1 MKTLDR
7 YIVRLFLTNL
17 AIIFVVVA
25 LLYVVGDLIVQFDEF
40 VQAAEVQEGGAGEQT
55 ASTIALALDYYWPN
69 VFLIYNYMIGLL
81 PIAAAGFTFAS
92 LLRNKEITAML
103 AGGISMYRI
112 AMPIFAATFVLNI
125 ALVANQEFII
135 PGLAKKLVRKP
146 TDLRHEGQTKKI
158 ALRFVPDGNGALLSC
173 GEWDSSRALMRRV
186 AILQRE
192 RVTHDDGSTE
202 WGRASQRIV
211 AEMAQWNPEK
221 KIWELGGG
229 EVVYRGMGS
238 DNPDLATQRRS
249 LEVWNS
255 DLTPDTITLRERSRY
270 RFLLSLTQLSD
281 LIGRAGQSQA
291 MDIEELLRIRHSR
304 FSVLVLNMLIL
315 AIGLPFFLL
324 RAPANLFLQV
334 ARATAACVGVW
345 AGGLIMLQMGSDLMP
360 PAAVAWLPVVINLPF
375 AYWRMDT
382 IKT

>member
-40 VQAAEVQEGGAGEQT
+40 VQAAEVQEGDAGAAT
-55 ASTIALALDYYWPN
+55 ASTIAIAVDYYWPN

-81 PIAAAGFTFAS
+81 PVAAAGFTFAS
-92 LLRNKEITAML
+92 LLRNREITAML
-103 AGGISMYRI
+103 AGGVSMYRI
-112 AMPIFAATFVLNI
+112 ALPIFVATFVLNI
-125 ALVANQEFII
+125 LLVANQEFVI
-135 PGLAKKLVRKP
+135 PNLAQKLVRKP
-146 TDLRHEGQTKKI
+146 TDLRHEGQTKKV

-173 GEWDSSRALMRRV
+173 GEWDASRALMRGV
-186 AILQRE
+186 TILQRE
-192 RVTHDDGSTE
+192 RVTHEDGTSE
-202 WGRASQRIV
+202 WGRAAQRIV
-211 AEMAQWNPEK
+211 ADMAQWNPERK
-221 KIWELGGG
+221 VWELGGG
-229 EVVYRGMGS
+229 EAVVRGLDA
-238 DNPDLATQRRS
+238 DNPAVANERRMI
-249 LEVWNS
+249 EHWAS
-255 DLTPDTITLRERSRY
+255 DLTPATITLRERSRY

-281 LIGRAGQSQA
+281 LIGRARQSQV
-291 MDIEELLRIRHSR
+291 MDVEELLRIRHSR

-324 RAPANLFLQV
+324 RAPGNMFAQV
-334 ARATAACVGVW
+334 ARATAACVGAW
-345 AGGLIMLQMGSDLMP
+345 AGGLIMLQMGNDLMP

-375 AYWRMDT
+375 AYWRMDI